1 MKKNVMKSARWEIL
15 ATDAEESGTTPGN
28 VPQPK
33 AKAKA
38 KARAKAKAKAK
49 ASTEP
54 GPKDGNGQGKERA
67 WAKVKARLDCRVS
80 ATDAVSMAI
89 VSPVARNGR
98 LLRLSKME
106 KLKPRKK
113 PCKWLVYI
121 GTLDVFEVKPKIKMT
136 NRFAVLEEED
146 DCKMAPSRFDGNI

>member
-1 MKKNVMKSARWEIL
+1 MFKIGMTRLKRKNGMKSARWGIL
-15 ATDAEESGTTPGN
+15 ATDVEGWGTTPGN
-28 VPQPK
+28 VPQP
-33 AKAKA
+33 KA

-49 ASTEP
+49 ASTEA

-113 PCKWLVYI
+113 PCKWLVYT
-121 GTLDVFEVKPKIKMT
+121 GTLDVLRSSPK
-136 NRFAVLEEED
+136 
-146 DCKMAPSRFDGNI
+146 SR